1 MQKQVVHNLQK
12 NVKKEK
18 KYSFQGIM
26 CRKNTKTVNLK
37 KNLQTLLAFTYKKK
51 HLKLIIY

>member
-1 MQKQVVHNLQK
+1 LYNLQK